1 MTVRIFKPEVNIRSK
16 LTELDFDR
24 VPYQKMPVGS
34 VIQTVIQYQRAAG
47 TSNENE
53 TSANGY
59 QPTTFM
65 VDITPK
71 FPNSIMKI
79 TAAVNHKSSY
89 NGYYHT
95 IAVFKRVV
103 GEPGGS
109 NLDWGYRNLHD
120 QGDASGYLQYGQG
133 TIGWGAGQPY
143 YGIVPIEQYDKPN
156 TTSPMTY
163 RLYHRSVNSNGTV
176 RTGENGAE
184 EFMAVQEIRQ

>member
-79 TAAVNHKSSY
+79 TAAVNHKNSF

-103 GEPGGS
+103 GEPGGA
-109 NLDWGYRNLHD
+109 NLDWGYRSL
-120 QGDASGYLQYGQG
+120 GDDDTGSYTQYGQG
-133 TIGWGAGQPY
+133 TIGWGAGQPF

>member
-34 VIQTVIQYQRAAG
+34 VIQTVIQYQRASG

-59 QPTTFM
+59 QPTSFM

-79 TAAVNHKSSY
+79 TAAVNHKSNFHGS
-89 NGYYHT
+89 YHT

-120 QGDASGYLQYGQG
+120 DTGSYTNYGQG
-133 TIGWGAGQPY
+133 TIGWGAGQPF

-163 RLYHRSVNSNGTV
+163 RLYHRSVNSNGTG